1 MLNNW
6 IEKLANGVNRQF
18 TEKETQAVT
27 QIWKETQ
34 GDKLKMV
41 E

>member
-6 IEKLANGVNRQF
+6 IEKLANDVNRQF
-18 TEKETQAVT
+18 MEKETQAAT
-27 QIWKETQ
+27 QISKETQ